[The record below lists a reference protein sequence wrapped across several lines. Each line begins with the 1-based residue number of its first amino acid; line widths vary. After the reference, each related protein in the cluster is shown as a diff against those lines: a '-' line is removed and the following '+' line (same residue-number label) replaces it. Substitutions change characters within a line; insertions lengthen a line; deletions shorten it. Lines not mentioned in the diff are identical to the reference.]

1 MRLTEELIIRIN
13 QAFSILNPNNE
24 FDIEIIELKIG
35 DEEVEL
41 SFPRDD
47 VTFSIDVFLTYLS
60 EFDSIKF
67 DKEKVTTNRFTQIPI
82 HSSGK
87 PLDYIISEIKFSVET
102 PTYKIRLVENPILIG
117 FSVTKLGLYDK
128 FALPCSSYV
137 GLEIEYQSLEDRLS
151 EEAELKLIKSFLF
164 EISYIS
170 NSNIDLSMIEE
181 SGAFDDYEDPVKQN
195 IILTSLSNFSE
206 GMDLYRKA
214 LNSTDEEITFLYFY
228 KIIEYYSPIVA
239 SRVAYESLSKKIE
252 TLKYK
257 NPTNQDLSLI
267 FSIADKFRVSLSD
280 KELAQT
286 LLKSSIDIVDLFP
299 KLPDNLKTR
308 ISKNFHFKNT
318 ELNYSSKDETL
329 SGVISSVGTILYST
343 INSIVHAKSNYKSD
357 NNECNTQDLPTLN
370 VFLKDACFSSINWN
384 NRLPEHL
391 KIE

>member
-228 KIIEYYSPIVA
+228 KIIEY
-239 SRVAYESLSKKIE
+239 L
-252 TLKYK
+252 
-257 NPTNQDLSLI
+257 
-267 FSIADKFRVSLSD
+267 
-280 KELAQT
+280 
-286 LLKSSIDIVDLFP
+286 
-299 KLPDNLKTR
+299 
-308 ISKNFHFKNT
+308 
-318 ELNYSSKDETL
+318 
-329 SGVISSVGTILYST
+329 VG
-343 INSIVHAKSNYKSD
+343 
-357 NNECNTQDLPTLN
+357 
-370 VFLKDACFSSINWN
+370 
-384 NRLPEHL
+384 
-391 KIE
+391 